1 MKKIFMLMMT
11 LMMSLGVANAQIAT
25 ENAKLFDNMYVTV
38 GAGVAKPLKQLTPV
52 FPLNP
57 SATLAVGK
65 WFTPVFGAEI
75 EGTAWFG
82 SIDYITDEV
91 KQGELIIPAK
101 HLHWD
106 TNNGHNVVRGMYIG
120 INGMTNLTN
129 LFLGYNGKPRTFEVS
144 TQLGLG
150 WCHRFTP
157 GNNFNDEDAKLDK
170 DRNGIGVKTGLDF
183 AFNLGSKKAHTLSVR
198 PAVLWEVANHWNRVQ
213 FNKNKAQLYLGVAYT
228 YHFKTSNGTHYFKTY
243 DVGAMNDEI
252 NRLRAELDAKPKEV
266 VNEVVKEVRIYN
278 NVNVTDTSVFFA
290 FDSDE
295 LSAEAKESLD
305 KLGQN
310 GVYTVDA
317 YASSEGTTEYNLE
330 LSQRRA
336 NAVKVYLES
345 RGAKVDYATG
355 HGVAFGT
362 TTGRVAV
369 VRVK

>member
-38 GAGVAKPLKQLTPV
+38 GAGVAKPLGELTPV
-52 FPLNP
+52 FPVNP

-82 SIDYITDEV
+82 SVGMKDGNLNFE
-91 KQGELIIPAK
+91 
-101 HLHWD
+101 WD
-106 TNNGHNVVRGMYIG
+106 GDMYNFVRGSYVG

-150 WCHRFTP
+150 WCHRYMISGKTEN
-157 GNNFNDEDAKLDK
+157 GYSIDTDK

-278 NVNVTDTSVFFA
+278 NVNVTDTYVFFA

-336 NAVKVYLES
+336 NAVKAYLES

>member
-52 FPLNP
+52 FPVNP

-82 SIDYITDEV
+82 SIDYITDD
-91 KQGELIIPAK
+91 GL
-101 HLHWD
+101 HLYWD
-106 TNNGHNVVRGMYIG
+106 TNTDGHETFRGIYVG
-120 INGMTNLTN
+120 VNGMTNLTN

-150 WCHRFTP
+150 WCHTP
-157 GNNFNDEDAKLDK
+157 GNGVSNENANQVIKNT
-170 DRNGIGVKTGLDF
+170 DRNGVGVKTGLDF

-278 NVNVTDTSVFFA
+278 NVNVTDTYVFFA

-295 LSAEAKESLD
+295 LSVEAKESLD

-336 NAVKVYLES
+336 NAVKAYLES